1 MCTVLSKT
9 SDQKP
14 VHLTEWCSENVLTVS
29 DQHQGALGLGLSVVD
44 LDGVGAFV
52 GSGEL
57 FHRHLDD
64 SCAHVM
70 TDLITLTMKKTQR
83 QKSTSVE
90 HVFSVTSETLELK
103 KNQTWI
109 KHLSSSDF
117 LVVHDEPV
125 VDRGGQFDG
134 LHPETHVTFLQ
145 DFVVQAVFQRNDC
158 EQTEK
163 QFLDICTKKRT
174 AVFSLCH

>member
-1 MCTVLSKT
+1 M
-9 SDQKP
+9 
-14 VHLTEWCSENVLTVS
+14 
-29 DQHQGALGLGLSVVD
+29 
-44 LDGVGAFV
+44 
-52 GSGEL
+52 
-57 FHRHLDD
+57 
-64 SCAHVM
+64 
-70 TDLITLTMKKTQR
+70 
-83 QKSTSVE
+83 
-90 HVFSVTSETLELK
+90 FSVTSETLELK

-163 QFLDICTKKRT
+163 QFLDICTKKRKKRT